1 LGLVQYLQHFMP
13 NVSAYMAPL
22 SGMTRNHHTFKWRP
36 IHQKYFDMIEVLAC
50 QTPILRPINIYS
62 PDMIWVICDASVS
75 EIRLLYS
82 QGPEWNT
89 CRLAGF
95 MSKKFY
101 NTQFNYHVFE
111 METLAILEALL
122 KWEDKLI
129 GHKFT
134 VVTDHR
140 SLEFFQKQHK
150 LSNCQA

>member
-1 LGLVQYLQHFMP
+1 
-13 NVSAYMAPL
+13 
-22 SGMTRNHHTFKWRP
+22 
-36 IHQKYFDMIEVLAC
+36 
-50 QTPILRPINIYS
+50 
-62 PDMIWVICDASVS
+62 
-75 EIRLLYS
+75 
-82 QGPEWNT
+82 
-89 CRLAGF
+89 
-95 MSKKFY
+95 MSKKFHDA
-101 NTQFNYHVFE
+101 QFNYYVFE